1 MSEMTNQETDTAL
14 LLENELKRRVREV
27 ARIEMA
33 AVVHEVITEKFNAK
47 KAEIMTEIM
56 LAVGKALQVIEKEGR
71 TPLWE
76 GPPPT
81 EMFGLTKED
90 LNTHMINKHVTA
102 EN

>member
-1 MSEMTNQETDTAL
+1 
-14 LLENELKRRVREV
+14 
-27 ARIEMA
+27 
-33 AVVHEVITEKFNAK
+33 
-47 KAEIMTEIM
+47 MTEIM

>member
-14 LLENELKRRVREV
+14 ILENELKRRVS
-27 ARIEMA
+27 
-33 AVVHEVITEKFNAK
+33 AVVRSELAGTVHQIVRKELDAYKNEM
-47 KAEIMTEIM
+47 MTEIM

-81 EMFGLTKED
+81 DMFGLTKED
-90 LNTHMINKHVTA
+90 LNTHMINSYVTA
-102 EN
+102 ES